1 MIFRTSSRK
10 KIKFYMSPLILLGA
24 LAILLTTLVILSIR
38 NINREKRYMSEIL
51 LEKGATIIRSFE
63 SGARTGMMRMM
74 WGRDHTQSLL
84 EEIARQPGI
93 LYIYVTDTDGHI
105 LAANDRAK
113 IGSRY
118 VPESS
123 IKTLAPGNLEKWR
136 LVKQGSGREAFEVYR
151 YFRPMHRWGGKWCG
165 TGTKGNMCKEWQG
178 GKILLEKNPYAGVLR
193 AEPQLVFVGLDT
205 SAFESGRKEDIR
217 NTFMISSVMLLL
229 GFAGFLTLF
238 WAQNYKIA
246 DRLLQD
252 TSAFAYEVVSHLPLG
267 LVAVGREGQVEF
279 LNGAAEKIV
288 GVSLDDVRGKKPEAF
303 FPALWTAVR
312 DDLEN
317 GNTVVERELECE
329 FPGGRR
335 VPLAISATRILNKE
349 GEFVGDVV
357 LFRDLGEV
365 RRLQEEVRRSEK
377 LAALGGLAAG
387 VAHEI
392 RNPLSSIKGFATFF
406 MGRFDENT
414 EERKA
419 AEIMI
424 REVERLNRVI
434 SELLEFARPSEL
446 KVRETDIGEV
456 LKHSLRLV
464 EEDARSK
471 GVVTEFVGTNHVP
484 KALIDPD
491 RFFQVLLNLYLNAI
505 EAMEEGGRLR
515 VGVSGTDDGK
525 IEIEVTDT
533 GKGIDRVDISR
544 IFDPYFTTKS
554 KGTGL
559 GLAIVHKIVE
569 AHGGEI
575 RVTSTRGVGTTFF
588 ITIPA
593 VGRGEHEA
601 IRKG

>member
-1 MIFRTSSRK
+1 ME
-10 KIKFYMSPLILLGA
+10 
-24 LAILLTTLVILSIR
+24 
-38 NINREKRYMSEIL
+38 N
-51 LEKGATIIRSFE
+51 
-63 SGARTGMMRMM
+63 
-74 WGRDHTQSLL
+74 
-84 EEIARQPGI
+84 
-93 LYIYVTDTDGHI
+93 
-105 LAANDRAK
+105 
-113 IGSRY
+113 
-118 VPESS
+118 
-123 IKTLAPGNLEKWR
+123 
-136 LVKQGSGREAFEVYR
+136 
-151 YFRPMHRWGGKWCG
+151 
-165 TGTKGNMCKEWQG
+165 
-178 GKILLEKNPYAGVLR
+178 NPYAGVLR

-205 SAFESGRKEDIR
+205 SPFESGRKEDIR

-246 DRLLQD
+246 NRLLQD

-288 GVSLDDVRGKKPEAF
+288 GVSLGDVRGKKPEAV

-335 VPLAISATRILNKE
+335 VPIAISATKILNKE
-349 GEFVGDVV
+349 GEFVGGVV

-414 EERKA
+414 EEKKA

-456 LKHSLRLV
+456 LEHSLRLV

-484 KALIDPD
+484 NALIDPD

-505 EAMEEGGRLR
+505 EAMEEGGRLW

-533 GKGIDRVDISR
+533 GKGINMADISR

-601 IRKG
+601 IKKG